1 MSLSLT
7 PADMGI
13 SDYEGTYLDF
23 LGFRVIEAQPGFV
36 RMRMPLQKVHT
47 NTLDMAHGG
56 IIMSMLDIASAFST
70 HVGDSRKIVSLTMTQ
85 TTSFMR
91 SVTGDVLIAEGR
103 VVRKTGS
110 TAFTQA
116 VVLDPSLS
124 DERDG
129 QVCAT
134 AQCTFKLRERKR
146 AQDDKHA
153 TGNVAE

>member
-13 SDYEGTYLDF
+13 PNYEGTYLDF

-47 NTLDMAHGG
+47 NTLGMAHGG
-56 IIMSMLDIASAFST
+56 IVMTMLDIAGAFSA
-70 HVGDSRKIVSLTMTQ
+70 HVGESRDIVSVTMTQ
-85 TTSFMR
+85 TTSFVR

-103 VVRKTGS
+103 IVRQTGS
-110 TAFTQA
+110 TAFTQS

-124 DERDG
+124 DERDE

-134 AQCTFKLRERKR
+134 AQCTFKLRERNR
-146 AQDDKHA
+146 ARDKQA
-153 TGNVAE
+153 AGNAAE